1 MKVLVVARCKDGQY
15 APFITEQVK
24 ALEGLGVECRIFPV
38 NKSGIWG
45 YLMHLRGLKRAI
57 SAFRPNL
64 VHAHYGLSGLFANL
78 QRRVPVVTT
87 YHGSDINDRRVRPL
101 SRLSIHLSAF
111 NIFVSRKIL
120 EIISPKDKSALIPCG
135 INLEDY
141 PEMGKSQ
148 ARLQMHL
155 SATGK
160 YVLFAGAF
168 DNAVKNAPLAEEAVS
183 RLESVK
189 LIELKGYSRTEVAAL
204 LYAVDAMLMTSLT
217 EGSPQVIKEALA
229 CGCPIVSVDVGDVK
243 ELTGGVSGCLVVER
257 DSISI
262 ANALQSVLESGGRT
276 EGRRVIVKKGLS
288 NDVIAGKILDIYQRI
303 RERR

>member
-1 MKVLVVARCKDGQY
+1 MKVLVVARCKDGRY
-15 APFITEQVK
+15 APFITEQVQ
-24 ALEGLGVECRIFPV
+24 ALQKLGVESRFFPV
-38 NKSGIWG
+38 KKNGIWG
-45 YLMHLRGLKRAI
+45 YLLHLSSLKHAI
-57 SAFRPNL
+57 STFQPD
-64 VHAHYGLSGLFANL
+64 VIHAHYGLSGLLANL
-78 QRRVPVVTT
+78 QRRIPVVTT
-87 YHGSDINDRRVRPL
+87 FHGSDINDRKVRPL

-141 PEMGKSQ
+141 PEMEKNQ

-155 SATGK
+155 SATGNF
-160 YVLFAGAF
+160 VLFSGAF
-168 DNAVKNAPLAEEAVS
+168 DNPVKNATLAKEAVS

-189 LIELKGYSRTEVAAL
+189 LIELKGYSRAEVAAL
-204 LYAVDAMLMTSLT
+204 MYAADALLMTSLT

-243 ELTGGVSGCLVVER
+243 ELTDGVSGCFVVER
-257 DSISI
+257 DSVSI
-262 ANALQSVLESGGRT
+262 AKALQSVLESGRRT
-276 EGRRVIVKKGLS
+276 EGMHVIVEKGLS
-288 NDVIAGKILDIYQRI
+288 NDVIAGRILDIYRRV

>member
-1 MKVLVVARCKDGQY
+1 MRVLVVARCKNGRY

-24 ALEGLGVECRIFPV
+24 ALQGLGVECCFFPV

-45 YLMHLRGLKRAI
+45 YLLHMSGLKRTI
-57 SAFRPNL
+57 STFRPDL
-64 VHAHYGLSGLFANL
+64 VHAHYGLSGLLANL
-78 QRRVPVVTT
+78 QRQVPVVTT

-111 NIFVSRKIL
+111 NIFVSQKIL
-120 EIISPKDKSALIPCG
+120 GIISPKDKSALIPCG

-141 PEMGKSQ
+141 PEMDKSQ

-155 SATGK
+155 STTGK
-160 YVLFAGAF
+160 YVLFSGAF
-168 DNAVKNAPLAEEAVS
+168 ENAVKNAPLAQEAVS

-189 LIELKGYSRTEVAAL
+189 LIELKGYSRAEVAAL
-204 LYAVDAMLMTSLT
+204 MYAADALLMTSLT

-243 ELTGGVSGCLVVER
+243 ELMDGVSGCFVVER
-257 DSISI
+257 DSNSI

-276 EGRRVIVKKGLS
+276 EGRRVIVEKGLS
-288 NDVIAGKILDIYQRI
+288 NDVIAGEILDIYQRV
-303 RERR
+303 REGR